1 MEEIPVKVAVRIRPL
16 LCKEVLHNHQACV
29 RAIPNTQQII
39 IGRDRIFTFDFVFGK
54 NSTQDEVYNTCIKP
68 LVLSLIEGYNATV
81 FAYGQTGS
89 GKTYTIGGGHVAS
102 IVEGQKGI
110 IPRAIQEIFQNISE
124 NPSIDFNV
132 KVSYIEVYKEDLRDL
147 LELETSVKD
156 LHIREDE
163 KGNTVIVGAKE
174 CQVESADEVLSLL
187 EMGNAARHTG
197 TTQMNEHSSR
207 SHAIFTISVCQ
218 VKKNIEAAE
227 DGSWYSHR
235 HIVSKFHFVD
245 LAGSERVTKT
255 GNTGE
260 RFKESIQINSG
271 LLALGNVISALG
283 DPRRKSSHIPYRDA
297 KITRL
302 LKDSLGGSAKTLMI
316 TCVSPSSS
324 DFDESLNS
332 LKYANRARNIRNK
345 PTLNFSPE
353 SDRMD
358 EMEFEI
364 KLLREAL
371 QSQQSVS
378 SQTSQMHREE
388 TPDKNKIHSLE
399 EQVAQLQGECLGYQN
414 CIEEAFTF
422 LVDLKDAVK
431 LNQKQQHRL
440 QEWFNTTQEIRK
452 AILTSFRGSQGV
464 GNLEEGPQH
473 ITVLQLKREL
483 KKCQNEKIIEQQLL
497 VDQLNEE
504 LTKLNLSM
512 TSPAKE
518 TCGDGPDARIL
529 EKRPYTVPFDTHLG
543 HYIYIPAR
551 SDSRKVH
558 TSPSVYSLDR
568 LVAGFRTRSQML
580 LGHIEEQDEVLHCQ
594 FSDNSDDEESESQ
607 EKSEIRH
614 GSYSHWIQKPGSV
627 CSLVELNDMQDQ
639 TQKSR
644 LENED
649 LKIECLQESQ
659 ELNLQKLKNSELIL
673 TEAKQKMRELTIN
686 IKMKED
692 LIKELIKTGN
702 DAKSV
707 SKQYSLKV
715 TKLEQE
721 AEQAKV
727 ELTETEKQLQELE
740 NRDLSDI
747 ALKVKLQKEFRKKMD
762 AAKLRVQVLQKK
774 QQNSKKLASLSIQN
788 EKRANELEQN
798 VDHMKYQ
805 KVQLQKRLREENET
819 RKQLDAEIKRDQQKI
834 KELQLKTEQK
844 EGLKLKAE
852 DLDAF
857 KMRRKG
863 PFGSVDQLQKLDEQ
877 KKWLDEEVEKVLN
890 QRQELEML
898 EEDLKKREAIVSKK
912 EALLQEKSH
921 LENKKLRS
929 SQALNTDSLKI
940 ATRLNLLDQEL
951 SEKNVQLQSSTSEE
965 KIKISEQVQAL
976 QKEKDQLQRRRDSV
990 DEKLKNGSVLSPEE
1004 EHVLF
1009 QLEEGIEALEAA
1021 IEYKNEGIQ
1030 SRQKSLRA
1038 SFQNLSHS
1046 EANVLEKLI
1055 CLNPVEIRA
1064 ILLRYFNKV
1073 VNLREAERKLQ
1084 LQNEEIKMKVLE
1096 RDNTVREL
1104 ESALEHLKLQCD
1116 RRLTLQQKEHEQ
1128 KMQLLLHHFKEQD
1141 GEGIVETLKN
1151 YEDKIQQLERD
1162 LYFYKK
1168 TSRDLKKKL
1177 KELLGEAIRRQ
1188 LAPSERIILD
1198 RSILKEETFT
1208 MASAVLSS
1216 VPTTASRFALLQV
1229 DSGSGSDSE
1238 PGKSKGRNP
1247 GKSQTNK
1254 STTNEKKR
1262 EKRRKKKEQQQS
1274 EANELRNL
1282 AFKKIPQKSSHAVC
1296 NAQHELLLPNTVQ
1309 KDSREENWQEWR
1321 QRDEQLT
1328 SEMFE
1333 ADLEKALL
1341 LSKLEYEEHKKEYE
1355 NAENT
1360 STQSKVINKKDKRKT
1375 HQGKDKP
1382 LTVSL
1387 KEFQSEDHNSKKTEE
1402 LSSSQTLSH
1411 DGGFFNRLED
1421 DVHKI
1426 LIREKRREQLT
1437 EYNGTDNYTAHEHNQ
1452 DVVLKDG
1459 RIERLKL
1466 ELERKDAEIQKLK
1479 NVITQW
1485 EAKYK
1490 EVKARNAQLLKML
1503 QEGEMKDKA
1512 EILLQVDESQSIKN
1526 ELTVQV
1532 TSLHAALEQE
1542 RSKVKVLQAELAK
1555 YQGGRKGKRNSESDQ
1570 CR

>member
-16 LCKEVLHNHQACV
+16 LCKEVLHNYQACV
-29 RAIPNTQQII
+29 RVIPNTQQII
-39 IGRDRIFTFDFVFGK
+39 IGRDRVFTFDFVFGK

-102 IVEGQKGI
+102 VVEGQKGI

-124 NPSIDFNV
+124 NLSIDSKI

-147 LELETSVKD
+147 LELETSMKD

-174 CQVESADEVLSLL
+174 CQVETADEVMSLL
-187 EMGNAARHTG
+187 EMGNAARHTD

-207 SHAIFTISVCQ
+207 SHAIFTISLRQ
-218 VKKNIEAAE
+218 VAKNKEAAE
-227 DGSWYSHR
+227 DGSWYSHQ

-302 LKDSLGGSAKTLMI
+302 LKDSLGGSAKTVMI
-316 TCVSPSSS
+316 TCVSPSSL

-353 SDRMD
+353 SDRMG

-371 QSQQSVS
+371 QSQQAS
-378 SQTSQMHREE
+378 SNQTSQIHREG
-388 TPDKNKIHSLE
+388 TPDKNRIHSLE

-414 CIEEAFTF
+414 CLEEAFTF
-422 LVDLKDAVK
+422 LVDLKDSVR
-431 LNQKQQHRL
+431 LNQNQQHKL
-440 QEWFNTTQEIRK
+440 QEWFNVTQEV
-452 AILTSFRGSQGV
+452 TSFRGDQGI

-483 KKCQNEKIIEQQLL
+483 KKCQCALAAAEVVFNQKDLEVKELKNQMQMMMQENKGHVISLKEAQKVNRLQNEKIIEQQLL
-497 VDQLNEE
+497 VDQLSEE

-512 TSPAKE
+512 TSSVKE
-518 TCGDGPDARIL
+518 TCGNGPDARIP
-529 EKRPYTVPFDTHLG
+529 EKRPYTVPFDTRLE

-551 SDSRKVH
+551 SDSRKVY
-558 TSPSVYSLDR
+558 TSPPVYSLDR

-580 LGHIEEQDEVLHCQ
+580 LGHLEEQDEVLHCQ
-594 FSDNSDDEESESQ
+594 FSDNSDDEESEGQ

-614 GSYSHWIQKPGSV
+614 KGCSWIQKPGSV
-627 CSLVELNDMQDQ
+627 CSFVELNDIQDQ

-644 LENED
+644 LENE
-649 LKIECLQESQ
+649 
-659 ELNLQKLKNSELIL
+659 
-673 TEAKQKMRELTIN
+673 
-686 IKMKED
+686 
-692 LIKELIKTGN
+692 GN
-702 DAKSV
+702 DVKSV

-727 ELTETEKQLQELE
+727 ELTETQKQLEELE
-740 NRDLSDI
+740 NKDLSDV

-798 VDHMKYQ
+798 VDHMKHQ
-805 KVQLQKRLREENET
+805 KVQLQKRLQEENEK
-819 RKQLDAEIKRDQQKI
+819 RKQLDAEIKRGQQKI
-834 KELQLKTEQK
+834 KELQLKTEQG

-857 KMRRKG
+857 KMKRRKG
-863 PFGSVDQLQKLDEQ
+863 SFGSIDQLQKLDEQ

-890 QRQELEML
+890 QRQELEEL
-898 EEDLKKREAIVSKK
+898 EEDLKKREAIVCRK

-940 ATRLNLLDQEL
+940 STRLSLLDQEL
-951 SEKNVQLQSSTSEE
+951 SEKNVQLQNSTAEE

-976 QKEKDQLQRRRDSV
+976 QKEKDQLQRRRNSV

-1021 IEYKNEGIQ
+1021 IEYKNEHIQ
-1030 SRQKSLRA
+1030 SRQNSLRA
-1038 SFQNLSHS
+1038 SLQNLSHS
-1046 EANVLEKLI
+1046 EENVLEKLI
-1055 CLNPVEIRA
+1055 CLSPVEIRA
-1064 ILLRYFNKV
+1064 ILFRYFNKV

-1096 RDNTVREL
+1096 RDNVVREL
-1104 ESALEHLKLQCD
+1104 ESTLEHLKLQCD

-1141 GEGIVETLKN
+1141 GEGTVETLKN
-1151 YEDKIQQLERD
+1151 YGDKIQQLERE

-1177 KELLGEAIRRQ
+1177 KELVGEAIRRQ
-1188 LAPSERIILD
+1188 LVPSENHD
-1198 RSILKEETFT
+1198 AGNGVQNPEEAGMVSEELKR
-1208 MASAVLSS
+1208 
-1216 VPTTASRFALLQV
+1216 ASRTESIKLSGRERQLDSSASSSRTQPNPQKLWEEGAELPPIYSSLAPTSGHLLSNEAKTERDGNQFT
-1229 DSGSGSDSE
+1229 
-1238 PGKSKGRNP
+1238 KSHSRPTPQIQPVGNVAQLHSVTRVKLC
-1247 GKSQTNK
+1247 
-1254 STTNEKKR
+1254 
-1262 EKRRKKKEQQQS
+1262 RK
-1274 EANELRNL
+1274 ELRQISAL
-1282 AFKKIPQKSSHAVC
+1282 
-1296 NAQHELLLPNTVQ
+1296 ELLL
-1309 KDSREENWQEWR
+1309 R
-1321 QRDEQLT
+1321 
-1328 SEMFE
+1328 
-1333 ADLEKALL
+1333 
-1341 LSKLEYEEHKKEYE
+1341 
-1355 NAENT
+1355 
-1360 STQSKVINKKDKRKT
+1360 
-1375 HQGKDKP
+1375 
-1382 LTVSL
+1382 
-1387 KEFQSEDHNSKKTEE
+1387 
-1402 LSSSQTLSH
+1402 SSSLGVGVGSM
-1411 DGGFFNRLED
+1411 
-1421 DVHKI
+1421 
-1426 LIREKRREQLT
+1426 
-1437 EYNGTDNYTAHEHNQ
+1437 TADSIEVARKMS
-1452 DVVLKDG
+1452 DLK
-1459 RIERLKL
+1459 
-1466 ELERKDAEIQKLK
+1466 
-1479 NVITQW
+1479 T
-1485 EAKYK
+1485 
-1490 EVKARNAQLLKML
+1490 
-1503 QEGEMKDKA
+1503 
-1512 EILLQVDESQSIKN
+1512 
-1526 ELTVQV
+1526 
-1532 TSLHAALEQE
+1532 
-1542 RSKVKVLQAELAK
+1542 
-1555 YQGGRKGKRNSESDQ
+1555 
-1570 CR
+1570 

>member
-16 LCKEVLHNHQACV
+16 LCKEVLHNYQACV
-29 RAIPNTQQII
+29 RVIPNTQQVI
-39 IGRDRIFTFDFVFGK
+39 IGRDRVFTFDFVFGK

-102 IVEGQKGI
+102 VVEGQKGI

-124 NPSIDFNV
+124 NLSIDSKI

-147 LELETSVKD
+147 LELETAMKD

-174 CQVESADEVLSLL
+174 CQVETADEVMSLL
-187 EMGNAARHTG
+187 EMGNAARHTD

-207 SHAIFTISVCQ
+207 SHAIFTISLRQ
-218 VKKNIEAAE
+218 VAKNKEAAE
-227 DGSWYSHR
+227 DGSWCSHQ

-302 LKDSLGGSAKTLMI
+302 LKDSLGGSAKTVMI
-316 TCVSPSSS
+316 TCVSPSSL

-353 SDRMD
+353 SDRMG

-371 QSQQSVS
+371 QSQQAS
-378 SQTSQMHREE
+378 SNQTSQIHREG
-388 TPDKNKIHSLE
+388 TPDKNRIHSLE

-414 CIEEAFTF
+414 CLEEAFTF
-422 LVDLKDAVK
+422 LVDLKDSVR
-431 LNQKQQHRL
+431 LNQNQQHKL
-440 QEWFNTTQEIRK
+440 QEWFNVTQEV
-452 AILTSFRGSQGV
+452 TSFRGDQGI

-483 KKCQNEKIIEQQLL
+483 KKCQCALAAAEVVFNQKDLEVKELKNQMQMMMQENKGHVISLKEAQKVNRLQNEKIIEQQLL
-497 VDQLNEE
+497 VDQLSEE

-512 TSPAKE
+512 TSSVKE
-518 TCGDGPDARIL
+518 TCGNGPDARIP
-529 EKRPYTVPFDTHLG
+529 EKRPYTVPFDTRLE

-551 SDSRKVH
+551 SDSRKVY
-558 TSPSVYSLDR
+558 TSPPVYSLDR

-580 LGHIEEQDEVLHCQ
+580 LGHLEEQDEVLHCQ
-594 FSDNSDDEESESQ
+594 FSDNSDDEESEGQ

-614 GSYSHWIQKPGSV
+614 KGCSWIQKLGSV
-627 CSLVELNDMQDQ
+627 CSFVELNDIQDQ

-649 LKIECLQESQ
+649 LKIECLQQSQ
-659 ELNLQKLKNSELIL
+659 GLNLQKLRNSDLIL

-686 IKMKED
+686 IKVKED

-702 DAKSV
+702 DVKSV

-727 ELTETEKQLQELE
+727 ELTETQKQLEELE
-740 NRDLSDI
+740 NKDLSDV

-798 VDHMKYQ
+798 VDHMKHQ
-805 KVQLQKRLREENET
+805 KVQLQKRLQEENEK
-819 RKQLDAEIKRDQQKI
+819 RKQLDAEIKRGQQKI
-834 KELQLKTEQK
+834 KELQLKTEQG

-857 KMRRKG
+857 KMKRRKG
-863 PFGSVDQLQKLDEQ
+863 SFGSIDQLQKLDEQ

-890 QRQELEML
+890 QRQELEEL
-898 EEDLKKREAIVSKK
+898 EEDLKKREAIVCRK

-940 ATRLNLLDQEL
+940 STRLSLLDQEL
-951 SEKNVQLQSSTSEE
+951 SEKNVQLQNSTAEE

-976 QKEKDQLQRRRDSV
+976 QKEKDQLQRRRNSV

-1021 IEYKNEGIQ
+1021 IEYKNEHIQ
-1030 SRQKSLRA
+1030 SRQNSLRA
-1038 SFQNLSHS
+1038 SLQNLSHS
-1046 EANVLEKLI
+1046 EENVLEKLI
-1055 CLNPVEIRA
+1055 CLSPVEIRA
-1064 ILLRYFNKV
+1064 ILFRYFNKV

-1096 RDNTVREL
+1096 RDNVVREL
-1104 ESALEHLKLQCD
+1104 ESTLEHLKLQCD

-1141 GEGIVETLKN
+1141 GEGTVETLKN
-1151 YEDKIQQLERD
+1151 YGDKIQQLERE

-1177 KELLGEAIRRQ
+1177 KELVGEAIRRQ
-1188 LAPSERIILD
+1188 LVPSENHD
-1198 RSILKEETFT
+1198 AGNGVQNPEEAGMVSEELKR
-1208 MASAVLSS
+1208 
-1216 VPTTASRFALLQV
+1216 ASRTESIKLSGRERQLDSSASSSRTQPNPQKLWEEGAELPPIYSSLAPTSGHLLSNEAKTERDGNQFT
-1229 DSGSGSDSE
+1229 
-1238 PGKSKGRNP
+1238 KSHSRPTPQIQPVGNVAQLHSVTRVKLC
-1247 GKSQTNK
+1247 
-1254 STTNEKKR
+1254 
-1262 EKRRKKKEQQQS
+1262 RK
-1274 EANELRNL
+1274 ELRQISAL
-1282 AFKKIPQKSSHAVC
+1282 
-1296 NAQHELLLPNTVQ
+1296 ELLL
-1309 KDSREENWQEWR
+1309 R
-1321 QRDEQLT
+1321 
-1328 SEMFE
+1328 
-1333 ADLEKALL
+1333 
-1341 LSKLEYEEHKKEYE
+1341 
-1355 NAENT
+1355 
-1360 STQSKVINKKDKRKT
+1360 
-1375 HQGKDKP
+1375 
-1382 LTVSL
+1382 
-1387 KEFQSEDHNSKKTEE
+1387 
-1402 LSSSQTLSH
+1402 SSSLGVGVGSM
-1411 DGGFFNRLED
+1411 
-1421 DVHKI
+1421 
-1426 LIREKRREQLT
+1426 
-1437 EYNGTDNYTAHEHNQ
+1437 TADSIEVARKMS
-1452 DVVLKDG
+1452 DLK
-1459 RIERLKL
+1459 
-1466 ELERKDAEIQKLK
+1466 
-1479 NVITQW
+1479 T
-1485 EAKYK
+1485 
-1490 EVKARNAQLLKML
+1490 
-1503 QEGEMKDKA
+1503 
-1512 EILLQVDESQSIKN
+1512 
-1526 ELTVQV
+1526 
-1532 TSLHAALEQE
+1532 
-1542 RSKVKVLQAELAK
+1542 
-1555 YQGGRKGKRNSESDQ
+1555 
-1570 CR
+1570 